1 MFISVILIDI
11 TDGKKHKKREDYCR
25 GTSKTYSL
33 FGHIVEDIAWLALV
47 TFKYGFPCLGYI
59 LGFRLDKGRF
69 WTRNLGK
76 INSNFISINLLQLLL
91 LYTNY
96 KLYTR

>member
-47 TFKYGFPCLGYI
+47 TFKWGIWIPL
-59 LGFRLDKGRF
+59 FRIHFGISFRQGPFLD
-69 WTRNLGK
+69 
-76 INSNFISINLLQLLL
+76 
-91 LYTNY
+91 
-96 KLYTR
+96 